1 MPFFL
6 RINFKALGAPD
17 PEPVPGVKPWELYA
31 RCDARDSETCELF
44 RQVSSL
50 VQKDRKAAMAALYK
64 LVQVAASGLP
74 ITNFYDKKQC
84 HDIHTFNYQ
93 GKERTI
99 WRIWKG
105 DVVRVTFY
113 YGEGRSIL
121 LTHAFAKY
129 EDKLTK
135 SQKAMLESEVIAYI
149 DAANAKTLHC
159 FEKPDDERQ

>member
-1 MPFFL
+1 MKYFL
-6 RINFKALGAPD
+6 RINFKALGAIE
-17 PEPVPGVKPWELYA
+17 PEPVPGDKPWELYA
-31 RCDARDSETCELF
+31 RCDKKDAETCALF
-44 RQVSSL
+44 QQIASMVL
-50 VQKDRKAAMAALYK
+50 KDRKAAISALDK
-64 LVQVAASGLP
+64 LVRVAASGQP

-93 GKERTI
+93 GKIRTV

-113 YGEGRSIL
+113 YGEGRAIL

-135 SQKAMLESEVIAYI
+135 AQKAMLEAEVIAYI
-149 DAANAKTLHC
+149 DAVNAKSPHF
-159 FEKPDDERQ
+159 FEKSNDENL